1 MTFDFYIRGDNVSKG
16 IIQKNC
22 MIFIST
28 IHDKYQK
35 NTVHK
40 DLFGVSYHQK
50 YIVSFFIL
58 SLYPKVVE
66 FMLKDTYLEILEIR
80 ILIQD
85 IFLLSNKI
93 YAVFSCC
100 LLRCITK
107 VLILLD
113 IEKFST
119 QL

>member
-35 NTVHK
+35 KLCTKTFLGFLIIRNT
-40 DLFGVSYHQK
+40 SYP
-50 YIVSFFIL
+50 FFIL

-100 LLRCITK
+100 LLRRITK